1 MKSSVYLEKI
11 TEKITTATP
20 GSDRGLA
27 AVYQYNIEADDGIHA
42 FIMDLKNLKTGE
54 TTTETVDVTIN
65 LSDDVFV
72 LLHSKKLTYKER
84 IAQGKVT
91 ITGNMELA
99 DKLFALQ

>member
-11 TEKITTATP
+11 TEKITTAQP
-20 GSDRGLA
+20 SDRGLS
-27 AVYQYNIEADDGIHA
+27 AVYQYNIKADDGTHA

-72 LLHSKKLTYKER
+72 LLHSKKLSYKDG
-84 IAQGKVT
+84 IDQGVVT

-99 DKLFALQ
+99 EKLFALQ